1 MNRTITLSAAIAL
14 MVLSAC
20 SSGTRY
26 SSANAARGP
35 APVVP
40 VVYFAT
46 GPIYSACQRG
56 GRRDAS
62 RQRCGCV
69 QAVADGVLS
78 ADDQRRGA
86 GFFSDPHLAQTVRQ
100 SDRSVDERFWT
111 KWKAYSDQAARICT

>member
-1 MNRTITLSAAIAL
+1 MNRPLTLIAGIAL
-14 MVLSAC
+14 LILSAC

-35 APVVP
+35 APT
-40 VVYFAT
+40 VYFAT

-56 GRRDAS
+56 GRKDAS

-69 QAVADGVLS
+69 QAVADSTLS